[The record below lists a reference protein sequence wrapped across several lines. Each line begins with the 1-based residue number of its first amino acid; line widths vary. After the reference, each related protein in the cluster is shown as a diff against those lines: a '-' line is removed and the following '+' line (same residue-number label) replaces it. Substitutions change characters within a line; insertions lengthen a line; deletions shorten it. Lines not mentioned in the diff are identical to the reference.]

1 MASVLRRDQR
11 NSGRRIVN
19 FENWFKIASK
29 NIVESELPKIRTELE
44 GHVFEAIETHLHSGF
59 SRIEAEEKAV
69 LELGDPKRAARGFE
83 REHFTRIE
91 AREFYGPE
99 SMLRI
104 RQILFIGSVAC
115 VGAWG
120 LYFLVLRYTEIH
132 YPTLIVPFQLYYGAG
147 AISVS
152 VGMVHD
158 LLSRVVFRYHPS
170 FSMATFFLITGL
182 LLFLTQFGVWH
193 YVMLTPFKIPL
204 WSFLAMVVM
213 TGMTF
218 VYSTLPTL
226 RKLQSRA

>member
-1 MASVLRRDQR
+1 M
-11 NSGRRIVN
+11 N
-19 FENWFKIASK
+19 FETWFETATK
-29 NIVESELPKIRTELE
+29 NIAQSELPKLRNELE
-44 GHVFEAIETHLHSGF
+44 AHVFEAVQAHQQIGMTAL
-59 SRIEAEEKAV
+59 EAENKAV
-69 LELGDPKRAARGFE
+69 LELGDPKIAARGFA
-83 REHFTRIE
+83 REHFTRVE
-91 AREFYGPE
+91 AREFYGSE

-132 YPTLIVPFQLYYGAG
+132 YPTLIVPFQLYYGAV

-170 FSMATFFLITGL
+170 FSVATFFLITGH